1 MCRRSFWSRLAPLA
15 SAVFFLMLSPL
26 LSAAVQRDIEYSRV
40 GDISL
45 RMDASTPAGPGP
57 HPAVILV
64 HGGGW
69 VSGDRARNVAPLFEP
84 LEQAGF
90 AWFSVS
96 YRFATDFLMLG
107 TAIDDVQDAIRFV
120 RKNAAKYNV
129 DPNRIALVG
138 ESAGAQ
144 LASMAAVRGTDDRES
159 TVQAVVALYSPSDL
173 VDLASTSPLISPK
186 IREAVKGTVFSE
198 MLLSY
203 LRTLSPSFHVRPDL
217 PPVLLMHGTADSVVP
232 YQQSV
237 NYCERLKKSGASCE
251 LVAIPE
257 GGHGMRGWQSAG
269 ARNYRTQITEW
280 LRRKLHAAPKP
291 APVD

>member
-1 MCRRSFWSRLAPLA
+1 MI
-15 SAVFFLMLSPL
+15 SPL
-26 LSAAVQRDIEYSRV
+26 LSAAVQRDIEYSRA
-40 GDISL
+40 GEMSL
-45 RMDASTPAGPGP
+45 RMDASIPSGPGP

-107 TAIDDVQDAIRFV
+107 TAIDDVQDAVRFV
-120 RKNAAKYNV
+120 RKNAAKYNI
-129 DPNRIALVG
+129 DPHRIALVG

-144 LASMAAVRGTDDRES
+144 LASMAAVRGTEDPHS

-203 LRTLSPSFHVRPDL
+203 LKTLSPSFNVRPDL
-217 PPVLLMHGTADSVVP
+217 PPVLLIHGTADSVVP

-237 NYCERLKKSGASCE
+237 NYCDRLKKSGASCE
-251 LVAIPE
+251 LVTIPE

-280 LRRKLHAAPKP
+280 LRRKLESAPKP